1 MVSLRFTNVGVRYG
15 RRDVLTGISTP
26 ELPGGSVTAVIGPNA
41 AGKSSLFRRAAGLLK
56 GPGEVSL
63 RGASPDAICYMP
75 QDTSANTV
83 LTVYESVLLARKQNA
98 GWSVAEAD
106 LVAVDSALERLRIR
120 DLAFRGLGEL
130 SGGQRQLVSLAQTIV
145 RDPAVILLD
154 EPTSALDLHRQI
166 EVVDLVRSLAVERGL
181 CVLIALHDLS
191 LAVRVADR
199 VIVLADG
206 RLHACGEVRQVIT
219 QSMLRE
225 VYRVD
230 GRIRSEADGKLSIG
244 ILSAISPLRMAPA

>member
-1 MVSLRFTNVGVRYG
+1 MVSLRFTDVGVRYG
-15 RRDVLTGISTP
+15 RREVLAGITTP
-26 ELPGGSVTAVIGPNA
+26 DLPGGSITAVIGPNA
-41 AGKSSLFRRAAGLLK
+41 AGKSSLFRRAAGLVK

-63 RGASPDAICYMP
+63 SGARPEAICYMP
-75 QDTSANTV
+75 QDTAANTV

-98 GWSVAEAD
+98 GWSVTEAD
-106 LVAVDSALERLRIR
+106 LVAVDAALERLRIR

-166 EVVDLVRSLAVERGL
+166 EVVDLVRTLALEEDL
-181 CVLIALHDLS
+181 CVLIALHDLG
-191 LAVRVADR
+191 LAARVADR
-199 VIVLADG
+199 VLVLTDG
-206 RLHACGEVRQVIT
+206 RLHACGDTKDVINEA
-219 QSMLRE
+219 MLRD

-230 GRIRSEADGKLSIG
+230 SRVRLEADGRLSID
-244 ILSAISPLRMAPA
+244 IVSALSAA